1 MSSWTDSPPAPFLF
15 FSLLLSFLLNMR
27 LGGGVGDLLSLALGI
42 SRDSKFPNHSQ
53 ILRRVQYQEFYEQCN
68 VLVNNTALEVTLSY
82 SKSLACLHGRA
93 QNKKVAKGAG
103 CWGRGKANFGIS
115 ITDKRSKE
123 LIDYISI
130 VSRQIPTH
138 PSPPLHG
145 SRLQLTQCHTPF
157 LFKLMDPTLM
167 KL

>member
-1 MSSWTDSPPAPFLF
+1 MVNIKYISCRHEPIPPPRPLF
-15 FSLLLSFLLNMR
+15 VFFVTSFVFVKYAVR
-27 LGGGVGDLLSLALGI
+27 RGGVGDLLSLALGI

-138 PSPPLHG
+138 PSPPPTWESASINPVSH
-145 SRLQLTQCHTPF
+145 PF
-157 LFKLMDPTLM
+157 HF
-167 KL
+167 